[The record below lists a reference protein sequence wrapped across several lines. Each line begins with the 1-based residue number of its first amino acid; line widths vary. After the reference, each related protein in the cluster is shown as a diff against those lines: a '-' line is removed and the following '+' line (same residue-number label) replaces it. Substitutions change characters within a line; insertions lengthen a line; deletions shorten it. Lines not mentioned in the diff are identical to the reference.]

1 MNDKVFISY
10 AKEDYGFAEKLYIFL
25 AENNFNPWLDKKG
38 ILPGQN
44 WDYVIKKSLRE
55 ANYII
60 LLLSNISVQKR
71 GYVQREFKL
80 ALEYFEEKLEDDIY
94 LIPLKINDCE
104 IPQRLSRFQWVEYSS
119 GECFDLV
126 LQSLHLQRQKY
137 AELEKKLIASKELF
151 EYKEYELNFEYGD
164 KNSYRINTSY
174 FQFLDET
181 NPSLLEINAII
192 KGKNIEQIVASRKD
206 FHEIS
211 GELINNEYS
220 TLGWEYDISYT
231 PNLISKS
238 IISINENFYS
248 FTGGAHGNGFINGI
262 NYHLNPTYKINLED
276 LFEFEEHEK
285 VLNFLS
291 DFCYAELRKLYNE
304 SFEISEKEIEKQE
317 KGTLFW
323 EDCLSPKWE
332 NFNTFL
338 ISKQGLEII
347 FNAYSVS
354 AYAFGLHFIQIPFDK
369 IISILTNGDKLKYL
383 NDKLK

>member
-10 AKEDYGFAEKLYIFL
+10 AKEDYSFAEKLYDFL

-104 IPQRLSRFQWVEYSS
+104 IPQSLSKFQWVEYNSR
-119 GECFDLV
+119 ECFDLV
-126 LQSLHLQRQKY
+126 LQSLYLQRQKFV
-137 AELEKKLIASKELF
+137 ELEKKLIASKELF
-151 EYKEYELNFEYGD
+151 EFKEYELNFEYGD
-164 KNSYRINTSY
+164 KNIFRINTNY

-181 NPSLLEINAII
+181 NPGLLEINLII
-192 KGKNIEQIVASRKD
+192 RGKNAEQIVSSRKD
-206 FHEIS
+206 FFEIS
-211 GELINNEYS
+211 GQLIINDFS
-220 TLGWEYDISYT
+220 THDWEYDISYT

-238 IISINENFYS
+238 VISVNENFYAY
-248 FTGGAHGNGFINGI
+248 TGGAHGNGFINGI
-262 NYHLNPTYKINLED
+262 NFHLNPTYKINLEE
-276 LFEFEEHEK
+276 LFEYEEHNK
-285 VLNFLS
+285 ILNFLS
-291 DFCYAELRKLYNE
+291 DFCYLELRKIYNE
-304 SFEISEKEIEKQE
+304 SFEVSEIEIEKQE
-317 KGTLFW
+317 KNTLFW
-323 EDCLSPKWE
+323 EDSLSPKWE
-332 NFNTFL
+332 NFSTFL

-369 IISILTNGDKLKYL
+369 LINILDNNNKIKYLKDKLK
-383 NDKLK
+383 

>member
-10 AKEDYGFAEKLYIFL
+10 AKEDYAFAEKLYIFL

-104 IPQRLSRFQWVEYSS
+104 IPQRLSRFQWVEYSID
-119 GECFDLV
+119 ECFDLV

-151 EYKEYELNFEYGD
+151 EYKECEQNFEYGD
-164 KNSYRINTSY
+164 KNSYRINTNY

-181 NPSLLEINAII
+181 NPSLSEINAII
-192 KGKNIEQIVASRKD
+192 KGKNIEQIVTSRKD
-206 FHEIS
+206 FYEIY

-248 FTGGAHGNGFINGI
+248 FTGGAHGNAFINGI

-304 SFEISEKEIEKQE
+304 SYEISEEEIEKQE
-317 KGTLFW
+317 KDTLFW
-323 EDCLSPKWE
+323 EDSLSPKWE

-354 AYAFGLHFIQIPFDK
+354 GYAFGLHFIQISFDK
-369 IISILTNGDKLKYL
+369 IISILTNGNKLKYL
-383 NDKLK
+383 HDKLK

>member
-10 AKEDYGFAEKLYIFL
+10 AKEDYSFAEKLYNFL
-25 AENNFNPWLDKKG
+25 SENNFNPWLDKKG

-60 LLLSNISVQKR
+60 LLLSNVSVQKR

-80 ALEYFEEKLEDDIY
+80 ALEYYEEKLEDDIY

-104 IPQRLSRFQWVEYSS
+104 IPQSLSKFQWVEYNSS
-119 GECFDLV
+119 ECFELV
-126 LQSLHLQRQKY
+126 LQSLYLQRNKFI
-137 AELEKKLIASKELF
+137 ELEKKLIASKELF

-164 KNSYRINTSY
+164 KEIYRINTNY

-181 NPSLLEINAII
+181 NPGLQEINSII
-192 KGKNIEQIVASRKD
+192 KGKNSEKIVSSRKEFFD
-206 FHEIS
+206 IA
-211 GELINNEYS
+211 GQLINNEFS
-220 TLGWEYDISYT
+220 TPDWEYEISYT

-238 IISINENFYS
+238 IITINENVYAY
-248 FTGGAHGNGFINGI
+248 TGGAHGNGFINGI
-262 NYHLNPTYKINLED
+262 NFRLNPTYKINLEE
-276 LFEFEEHEK
+276 LFEYEEHNEI
-285 VLNFLS
+285 LNFLS
-291 DFCYAELRKLYNE
+291 NFCYEELRKLYNE
-304 SFEISEKEIEKQE
+304 SFEISEDEISKQE
-317 KGTLFW
+317 KDKLFW
-323 EDCLSPKWE
+323 EDSLSPKWE

-354 AYAFGLHFIQIPFDK
+354 SYAFGLHFIQVPYDK
-369 IISILTNGDKLKYL
+369 IISNLNNSEKIQYLKDKLK
-383 NDKLK
+383 